1 MRFVDTGM
9 WNAIKH
15 IVISDKVY
23 ENNESSIFSN
33 NTKCF
38 QLQGVSRKFPLLIII
53 VILQMMN
60 NLRR

>member
-1 MRFVDTGM
+1 MLSLMKFIDIGM

-33 NTKCF
+33 NVKYFVCKVF
-38 QLQGVSRKFPLLIII
+38 HVNFLF
-53 VILQMMN
+53 
-60 NLRR
+60 